1 MTNDVTYKVLW
12 VDDQVLEDDVI
23 TDFCIGFQG
32 KADKYDIELVP
43 FDNWEE
49 AERSLKKNFNEY
61 SAVILDA
68 KCKIHKYDTEQE
80 EFITAVLP
88 SLTNVFGEKRRV
100 LPWYI
105 LSAGTMSNF
114 GNVVNG
120 ACYQHSKHEE
130 DWGNMLYLKDT
141 IDCETAPEKL
151 FENITHIAKD
161 MAMNVVLYRHHDAF
175 CYMGRDRLIDVRAR
189 KLMLRMLSA
198 LYYPE
203 DNIGFE
209 YKGNPL
215 RQVLEY
221 LFWSALKHGLLP
233 EECIEEENGKRRI
246 VVQLASLFMAG
257 KNVKIRKKM
266 EDASS
271 KVDVTIRWGK
281 APSKQ
286 VGDDG
291 DAIFPSDIADIVN
304 NIRKFTNE
312 DSHTSEDEPWYI
324 DEEHK
329 DIFLGYVL
337 QMCHV
342 IRWYGKYIEE
352 HGDYDENIK
361 MIHLV

>member
-1 MTNDVTYKVLW
+1 MTNDVIYKVLW
-12 VDDQVLEDDVI
+12 VDDQTLENGE
-23 TDFCIGFQG
+23 TTSFYIGFQG
-32 KADKYDIELVP
+32 IADNYNIELVP

-49 AERSLKKNFNEY
+49 AEHSLRKDFDEY

-68 KCKIHKYDTEQE
+68 NCKIHRDDTEQE

-100 LPWYI
+100 LPWYL

-120 ACYQHSKHEE
+120 ARYQHSKHEE

-141 IDCETAPEKL
+141 KDCETAPEKL
-151 FENITHIAKD
+151 FENITHIARD
-161 MAMNVVLYRHHDAF
+161 MAMNVVLYRHHDTF
-175 CYMGRDRLIDVRAR
+175 CYMGEGRLIDVRAR

-215 RQVLEY
+215 RQILEY
-221 LFWSALKHGLLP
+221 LFWSALEHGLLP
-233 EECIEEENGKRRI
+233 EECIEEEKGKRRI

-257 KNVKIRKKM
+257 GNVKFRKR
-266 EDASS
+266 EDDSS
-271 KVDVTIRWGK
+271 KVNVTIRWGK

-286 VGDDG
+286 GGDDG
-291 DAIFPSDIADIVN
+291 CAIFPSEIAEIVN

-312 DSHTSEDEPWYI
+312 DSHTSEDEPWFI
-324 DEEHK
+324 DEERK
-329 DIFLGYVL
+329 DIFFGYVL

-342 IRWYGKYIEE
+342 IRWYGKYIKK
-352 HGDYDENIK
+352 HSDYDENIN
-361 MIHLV
+361 MINLV